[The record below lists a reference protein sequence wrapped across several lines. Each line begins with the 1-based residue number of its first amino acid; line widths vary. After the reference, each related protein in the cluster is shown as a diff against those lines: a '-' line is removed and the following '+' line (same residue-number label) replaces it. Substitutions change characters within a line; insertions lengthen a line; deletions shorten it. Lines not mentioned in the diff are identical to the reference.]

1 MSDASTPVGP
11 PHDLEVGPATV
22 DERGAVID
30 LFASGQVEP
39 TRHIAYLSLGTEP
52 IAAEL
57 TALEPGGWDD
67 VVVAR
72 RDGLVI
78 GALAA
83 EHDRE
88 PPRVWWH
95 GPAVVDRD
103 DVDFLDVAGALL
115 EAGRARLP
123 AHVTEEELA
132 GDDRHVELT
141 ALASRYGFD
150 TAPAS
155 AVLSRACTPPPV
167 APEVAAIRPFTESD
181 RPVVAAIH
189 DATFPNN
196 HQPGHRVDEGTDR
209 TVLVAERDGHVA
221 GYAAVERHEDGSG
234 YLDLVGVD
242 PASRGAG
249 VGAALVVAALVHLG
263 ALGCEVANLTVRET
277 NAVARRLYERLGFTE
292 ERLVRPHRR
301 GFHLP

>member
-1 MSDASTPVGP
+1 MSVVSSPTGTPSIDVGP
-11 PHDLEVGPATV
+11 VSP
-22 DERGAVID
+22 DERAAVVD
-30 LFASGQVEP
+30 LFAAGQRTP
-39 TRHIAYLSLGTEP
+39 ARHIAYLSLDAEP

-57 TALEPGGWDD
+57 AALEPAGWDD

-72 RDGLVI
+72 RDGQVV

-83 EHDRE
+83 EHDSE

-95 GPAVVDRD
+95 GPAVADRD

-141 ALASRYGFD
+141 ALAARFGFD

-155 AVLSRACTPPPV
+155 AVLSRACTPAPV
-167 APEVAAIRPFTESD
+167 APDAATIRAFTEDD

-189 DATFPNN
+189 DAAFPNS

-209 TVLVAERDGHVA
+209 TVLVAERDGQVV

-249 VGAALVVAALVHLG
+249 VGAALVVAALAHLDR
-263 ALGCEVANLTVRET
+263 LGCEVANLTVRET
-277 NAVARRLYERLGFTE
+277 NTVARRLYERLGFTE